1 MRRFATWLGK
11 APALA
16 AGAFLLSALNPL
28 HAATIG
34 VPAGE
39 GSLAAAIAAAASG
52 DVLKLAAGIHGGPVR
67 VDRPLTLEGAVGA
80 IIDGHGVGRS
90 IEVTAPD
97 VTIRGMTIRGSGMSL
112 ADMDAAVFLDQS
124 ALRAVVEDNDIEDNL
139 VGVYVHGATDAI
151 VRHNRIV
158 GRVLVHLNESGNGV
172 YLWNS
177 PGAQVLDN
185 DISGGRDGIFSN
197 VSRNNRFNRN
207 NIHAVRFAIHYMY
220 TDNSEI
226 SGNTSVGNHA
236 GFVIMYSNN
245 LVIRD
250 NVSDGDRDQGLLL
263 NFANGSEIA
272 GNVVR
277 GGEKCVFIYN
287 ANKNRF
293 DHNWFEGCTI
303 GIHFTAGS
311 ERNEIAENAFVNN
324 QTQVMYVGTRFLD
337 WSVKGRGNYWSDNA
351 AFDLNGRGIADT
363 AYRPNDVMD
372 QVLWRAPAAK
382 LLLNSP
388 ATQIVRWAQSRFPA
402 IHPGGVID
410 SAPLMAPPFVSGL
423 SRLGARP

>member
-1 MRRFATWLGK
+1 MRRIAAWLVK
-11 APALA
+11 APALCF
-16 AGAFLLSALNPL
+16 GALLVCAVSPL
-28 HAATIG
+28 HATTMEVA
-34 VPAGE
+34 E
-39 GSLAAAIAAAASG
+39 GGGRLAAAIAAAEPG
-52 DVLKLAAGIHGGPVR
+52 DVLKLAAGIHDGPIR
-67 VDRPLTLEGAVGA
+67 VDRPLTLEGAAGA
-80 IIDGHGVGRS
+80 IIEGHGVGRS
-90 IEVTAPD
+90 IEVAVPD
-97 VTIRGMTIRGSGMSL
+97 VTIRGLAIRGSGMSL

-124 ALRAVVEDNDIEDNL
+124 AARAVVEGNDIEGNL
-139 VGVYVHGATDAI
+139 VGVYVHGAADAV
-151 VRHNRIV
+151 VRHNKVV
-158 GRVLVHLNESGNGV
+158 GRVLGHLNDSGNGIYV
-172 YLWNS
+172 WNA
-177 PGAQVLDN
+177 PGAQILDN
-185 DISGGRDGIFSN
+185 DISGGRDGIFTN

-207 NIHAVRFAIHYMY
+207 NIHGVRFAIHYMY
-220 TDNSEI
+220 TNDSEV
-226 SGNTSVGNHA
+226 SGNTSIGNHA

-277 GGEKCVFIYN
+277 GGEKCVFIYD

-311 ERNEIAENAFVNN
+311 ERNQIADNAFVGN
-324 QTQVMYVGTRFLD
+324 QTQVKYVGTRFLD
-337 WSVKGRGNYWSDNA
+337 WSVNGRGNYWSDNS
-351 AFDLNGRGIADT
+351 AFDLDGDGIADT
-363 AYRPNDVMD
+363 AYRPNDVID

-382 LLLNSP
+382 LLMNSP

-410 SAPLMAPPFVSGL
+410 SAPLMSPPHVDVL
-423 SRLGARP
+423 DRLRARP